1 MCYNLIGD
9 YMRLDKYLANL
20 KYGTRKDVSKL
31 VRTGVV
37 TVNGET
43 VKNASININDSDVV
57 TVFEEEVFY
66 KQIVTIML
74 NKPSGVVCANR
85 DSMHQT
91 VIDLLEEKY
100 QRFDFGIAGRLDID
114 TEGLVL
120 LTTDGDLLHKIIT
133 PKKNVMKKYYV
144 ELRDKLEN
152 YEILETGV
160 EIMDG
165 KNNPFMTKDAV
176 VEKLSDNSC
185 YISISEGKYHQ
196 VKRMFLYIGN
206 EVTYLKRI
214 AIGNLELDN
223 ELENGDYKEIAL
235 SIDDLL

>member
-37 TVNGET
+37 TVNGEII
-43 VKNASININDSDVV
+43 KNASMNINEVDIV
-57 TVFEEEVFY
+57 TVFGEKVYF

-74 NKPSGVVCANR
+74 NKPGGVVCANR
-85 DSMHQT
+85 DSMHDT

-114 TEGLVL
+114 TEGLVV

-144 ELRDKLEN
+144 ELRDRLES
-152 YEILETGV
+152 YEVLETGI

-165 KNNPFMTKDAV
+165 KNKPFLTKDAII
-176 VEKLSDNSC
+176 EKLSDSSC

-196 VKRMFLYIGN
+196 VKRMFHYIGN

-214 AIGNLELDN
+214 SIGNLTLDEN
-223 ELENGDYKEIAL
+223 LEIGDYKEITL

>member
-1 MCYNLIGD
+1 MCYNLNGD

-20 KYGTRKDVSKL
+20 KYGSRKDVSKL
-31 VRTGVV
+31 VRSGVV
-37 TVNGET
+37 TVNGEI
-43 VKNASININDSDVV
+43 VKNASININELDKIS
-57 TVFEEEVFY
+57 VFDEEVYF

-74 NKPSGVVCANR
+74 NKPSGVVCANK
-85 DSMHQT
+85 DNMHTT
-91 VIDLLEEKY
+91 VIDLLEDKY

-114 TEGLVL
+114 TEGLVI

-144 ELRDKLEN
+144 KLRDKLDD
-152 YEILETGV
+152 YHILEQGV

-165 KNNPFMTKDAV
+165 KNKPFITKDAI
-176 VEKLSDNSC
+176 VEKIDDNSC

-214 AIGNLELDN
+214 SIGNLELDS
-223 ELENGDYKEIAL
+223 ELEIGEYKEIQL
-235 SIDDLL
+235 SIDDLT

>member
-37 TVNGET
+37 TVNDEI
-43 VKNASININDSDVV
+43 VRNASVNIDETDKV
-57 TVFEEEVFY
+57 TVFGEEVFY
-66 KQIVTIML
+66 KQIITLML
-74 NKPSGVVCANR
+74 NKPSGVVCANK
-85 DSMHQT
+85 DSMHKT

-100 QRFDFGIAGRLDID
+100 RRFDFGIAGRLDID
-114 TEGLVL
+114 TEGLVI

-133 PKKNVMKKYYV
+133 PKKNIMKKYYV

-152 YEILETGV
+152 YEVLETGV

-165 KNNPFMTKDAV
+165 KNKPFTTKDAIV
-176 VEKLSDNSC
+176 DIIDDKRC

-196 VKRMFLYIGN
+196 VKRMFHYIGN
-206 EVTYLKRI
+206 EVSYLKRI
-214 AIGNLELDN
+214 SIGNIVLDD
-223 ELENGDYKEIAL
+223 ELEDGNYKEIML
-235 SIDDLL
+235 SIEDLI

>member
-1 MCYNLIGD
+1 
-9 YMRLDKYLANL
+9 MRLDKYLANL
-20 KYGTRKDVSKL
+20 KYGSRKDVSKL

-43 VKNASININDSDVV
+43 VKDASININELDVV
-57 TVFEEEVFY
+57 TVFEEEVYY
-66 KQIVTIML
+66 KQIVTLML
-74 NKPSGVVCANR
+74 NKPSGVVCANS
-85 DSMHQT
+85 DSMHET

-100 QRFDFGIAGRLDID
+100 KRFDFGIAGRLDID
-114 TEGLVL
+114 TEGLVI

-144 ELRDKLEN
+144 ELRNKLEN
-152 YEILETGV
+152 YSILETGV

-165 KNNPFMTKDAV
+165 KNKPFITKDAI
-176 VEKLSDNSC
+176 VEKISDNSC

-196 VKRMFLYIGN
+196 VKRMFLHIGN

-214 AIGNLELDN
+214 SIGNLVLDDN
-223 ELENGDYKEIAL
+223 LEFGEYKEIVISME
-235 SIDDLL
+235 SIF